1 MGDDRKF
8 QPVVGRFED
17 TYRHYHGGGLV
28 AVLLRFAEGLNILC
42 SGLWFGKR
50 VDHVANNFDPLA
62 ANLGQGMVD
71 TQDYSKQLSSE
82 R

>member
-28 AVLLRFAEGLNILC
+28 AVLLRFAEGLNMLWN
-42 SGLWFGKR
+42 GLRFGKR
-50 VDHVANNFDPLA
+50 VDHAANNFNPLA
-62 ANLGQGMVD
+62 ADLGQGMVG
-71 TQDYSKQLSSE
+71 TQDYSKQLS
-82 R
+82 